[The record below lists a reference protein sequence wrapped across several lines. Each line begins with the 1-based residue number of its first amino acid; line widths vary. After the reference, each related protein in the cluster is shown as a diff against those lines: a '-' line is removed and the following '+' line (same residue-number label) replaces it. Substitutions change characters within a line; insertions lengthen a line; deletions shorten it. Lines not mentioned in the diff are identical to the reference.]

1 MSEVGLNGEDKHN
14 GRIQRK
20 FAKTTG
26 YYAGYE
32 TQPRK
37 NGEGTRRDETW
48 RRWYEKWN
56 EEKKQGQDKMKNRIE
71 ETKTEI
77 KEEMW
82 KGQ

>member
-1 MSEVGLNGEDKHN
+1 MRQVLTIYAKVYCTLVSEVGLNGEDKHN

-48 RRWYEKWN
+48 RR
-56 EEKKQGQDKMKNRIE
+56 
-71 ETKTEI
+71 
-77 KEEMW
+77 
-82 KGQ
+82 